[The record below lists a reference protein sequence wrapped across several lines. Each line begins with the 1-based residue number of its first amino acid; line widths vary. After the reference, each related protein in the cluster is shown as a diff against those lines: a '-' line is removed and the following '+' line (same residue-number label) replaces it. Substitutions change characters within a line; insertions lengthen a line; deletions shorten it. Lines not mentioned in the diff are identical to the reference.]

1 MGISVE
7 QYLHDRQACAQ
18 CREHGD
24 EEHCVSTLLS
34 REDNCIFY
42 NAILAYHLPARS
54 ADAAFTPEEGNANA
68 QTDFVLLQALR
79 DSIYED
85 KMVEYY
91 VHSERIVTQI
101 KGIHRNDQIIWRGYY
116 ERYVRAILNSLRDD
130 NKSEAI
136 VKIREM
142 LEALE
147 YTNGRVICTW
157 LRNNGLFSA
166 EDLAIDT
173 QFSVQYLSDN
183 TKIGYWLWACPLV
196 QYMEKN
202 YKTNIDSLF
211 VKVIRIIAQA
221 RANEIAYQV
230 GKRSKGDV
238 LGKMV
243 RIVGEGG
250 CFVLGSIV
258 RPFTQQ
264 KFKHWLCIYSLKTD
278 N

>member
-7 QYLHDRQACAQ
+7 QYLHDRRACAQ

-42 NAILAYHLPARS
+42 NAILAYHLPKRS
-54 ADAAFTPEEGNANA
+54 RDAAFTPDEGNANA
-68 QTDFVLLQALR
+68 QRDFVLLQGLR
-79 DSIYED
+79 DSVYED

-91 VHSERIVTQI
+91 VRSEKIVTQI
-101 KGIHRNDQIIWRGYY
+101 KGIHKNDQTVWSGYY
-116 ERYVRAILNSLRDD
+116 DRYVREILNSLRNG
-130 NKSEAI
+130 NKSQAI
-136 VKIREM
+136 VKTAEM
-142 LEALE
+142 LESLE
-147 YTNGRVICTW
+147 YTNGRVICAW

-183 TKIGYWLWACPLV
+183 TKIGYWLWACPLM

-202 YKTNIDSLF
+202 YKRNIDSLF
-211 VKVIRIIAQA
+211 VKMIRCIAQA

-230 GKRSKGDV
+230 GTRNEGDM
-238 LGKMV
+238 LGKIV
-243 RIVGEGG
+243 RIVGEGA
-250 CFVLGSIV
+250 CFALGTMA
-258 RPFTQQ
+258 RPFSKE
-264 KFKHWLCIYSLKTD
+264 KFKHWLSIYRPKIG
-278 N
+278 

>member
-54 ADAAFTPEEGNANA
+54 KDAAFTPEEGNANA
-68 QTDFVLLQALR
+68 QMDFVLLQALR
-79 DSIYED
+79 DSVYED

-91 VHSERIVTQI
+91 VRSERIVTQI

-116 ERYVRAILNSLRDD
+116 ERYVRAILNSLRNS

-136 VKIREM
+136 VKTAEM

-147 YTNGRVICTW
+147 YTSGRVICTW

-173 QFSVQYLSDN
+173 EFSVQCLSNN

-202 YKTNIDSLF
+202 YKNNTDSLF
-211 VKVIRIIAQA
+211 VKAIRIIAQA
-221 RANEIAYQV
+221 RANEIAHQA
-230 GKRSKGDV
+230 GKRSQGDV

-243 RIVGEGG
+243 RLVGESV

-258 RPFTQQ
+258 KPFTEE
-264 KFKHWLCIYSLKTD
+264 KFKHWLSIYSSKIG
-278 N
+278 

>member
-42 NAILAYHLPARS
+42 NAILAYHLPTRS
-54 ADAAFTPEEGNANA
+54 RDAAFTPEEGNLNA
-68 QTDFVLLQALR
+68 QRDFVLLQGLR
-79 DSIYED
+79 DSVYED

-91 VHSERIVTQI
+91 VRAEKIVTQI
-101 KGIHRNDQIIWRGYY
+101 KGIHKNDQTVWRGYY
-116 ERYVRAILNSLRDD
+116 ERYVRAILNSLRNN

-136 VKIREM
+136 VKTAEM
-142 LEALE
+142 LETLE

-173 QFSVQYLSDN
+173 KFSVQYLSDN
-183 TKIGYWLWACPLV
+183 TKVGYWLWACPLV

-202 YKTNIDSLF
+202 HRNNINSLF
-211 VKVIRIIAQA
+211 VKTVRIIAQA
-221 RANEIAYQV
+221 RANEIAYQT
-230 GKRSKGDV
+230 GARSKGDI

-243 RIVGEGG
+243 RIVGESA
-250 CFVLGSIV
+250 CFVLGSIA
-258 RPFTQQ
+258 RPFIQE
-264 KFKHWLCIYSLKTD
+264 KFKHWLSMYSSKIG
-278 N
+278 

>member
-7 QYLHDRQACAQ
+7 QYLHNRQACAQ
-18 CREHGD
+18 CRDHGD

-42 NAILAYHLPARS
+42 NVILAYHLPERS
-54 ADAAFTPEEGNANA
+54 RDAAFTPEEGNADV
-68 QTDFVLLQALR
+68 QTDFVLLRELR
-79 DSIYED
+79 DSVYED

-91 VHSERIVTQI
+91 VRAEKIVTQI
-101 KGIHRNDQIIWRGYY
+101 KGIHRNDQTVWRGYY
-116 ERYVRAILNSLRDD
+116 ERYVRAILNCLRDN

-136 VKIREM
+136 VKTWEM

-166 EDLAIDT
+166 KDLAIDT
-173 QFSVQYLSDN
+173 EFSVQYLSDN
-183 TKIGYWLWACPLV
+183 TKIGYWLWAVPLV

-202 YKTNIDSLF
+202 YRNNTNSLF
-211 VKVIRIIAQA
+211 VKVIRILAQA
-221 RANEIAYQV
+221 RANEIAHRA
-230 GKRSKGDV
+230 GARSSGDI

-243 RIVGEGG
+243 RIVGEGA
-250 CFVLGSIV
+250 CFVLGSIA
-258 RPFTQQ
+258 RPFTGE
-264 KFKHWLCIYSLKTD
+264 KFNRWLSMYSPKIR
-278 N
+278 

>member
-7 QYLHDRQACAQ
+7 EYLHNRQACAQ

-24 EEHCVSTLLS
+24 EEHCVTTLLS

-42 NAILAYHLPARS
+42 NSILAYHLPSRTKTTP
-54 ADAAFTPEEGNANA
+54 FTPDEGNASA
-68 QTDFVLLQALR
+68 QSDFALLQAFR
-79 DSIYED
+79 EYINED

-91 VHSERIVTQI
+91 VRAEKIVTQI
-101 KGIHRNDQIIWRGYY
+101 RGIHQNDRSIWKGYY
-116 ERYVRAILNSLRDD
+116 ERYIRDILNCLRNNDRGAAVI
-130 NKSEAI
+130 KT
-136 VKIREM
+136 VEM

-173 QFSVQYLSDN
+173 RFSVQYLSDN

-196 QYMEKN
+196 EYMEKN

-211 VKVIRIIAQA
+211 IKTIRVIAQS
-221 RANEIAYQV
+221 RANEIAYQI
-230 GKRSKGDV
+230 GARSRSDI
-238 LGKMV
+238 LGKIV
-243 RIVGEGG
+243 RIVGETA
-250 CFVLGSIV
+250 CFVLGTIA
-258 RPFTQQ
+258 RPFTEE
-264 KFKHWLCIYSLKTD
+264 KFKHWLSIYSSKIG
-278 N
+278 

>member
-54 ADAAFTPEEGNANA
+54 RDAAFTPEEGNVNA
-68 QTDFVLLQALR
+68 QRDFVLLQALR
-79 DSIYED
+79 DSVYED

-91 VHSERIVTQI
+91 VYSERIVTQI
-101 KGIHRNDQIIWRGYY
+101 KGIHKNDQTIWRGYY
-116 ERYVRAILNSLRDD
+116 ERYVRNILNALRDND
-130 NKSEAI
+130 KSEAL
-136 VKIREM
+136 VKINQM
-142 LEALE
+142 LEELVN
-147 YTNGRVICTW
+147 TNGRVICTW
-157 LRNNGLFSA
+157 LRDNGLFSA

-183 TKIGYWLWACPLV
+183 TKIGYWMWACPLV

-202 YKTNIDSLF
+202 YKENLDSLF
-211 VKVIRIIAQA
+211 VKTVRIIAQA
-221 RANEIAYQV
+221 RANEIAYQS
-230 GKRSKGDV
+230 GARSSGDV

-243 RIVGEGG
+243 RIVGEGA
-250 CFVLGSIV
+250 CFLLGSMA
-258 RPFTQQ
+258 RPLVQQ
-264 KFKHWLCIYSLKTD
+264 KYKHWLAVYGMKIV
-278 N
+278 

>member
-42 NAILAYHLPARS
+42 NAILAYHLPTRS
-54 ADAAFTPEEGNANA
+54 RDAAFTPDEGNANA
-68 QTDFVLLQALR
+68 QTDFVLLQGLR
-79 DSIYED
+79 DSVYED

-91 VHSERIVTQI
+91 VRAERIVTQI
-101 KGIHRNDQIIWRGYY
+101 KGIHKNDQTVWRGYY
-116 ERYVRAILNSLRDD
+116 ERYVRDILNSLRNS

-136 VKIREM
+136 IKTAEM

-157 LRNNGLFSA
+157 LRNNGLFSE

-173 QFSVQYLSDN
+173 RFSVQYLSDN

-202 YKTNIDSLF
+202 YKTKLESLF
-211 VKVIRIIAQA
+211 VKTIRIIAQA

-230 GKRSKGDV
+230 GARSQSDM
-238 LGKMV
+238 LGKFV
-243 RIVGEGG
+243 RIVGEGM
-250 CFVLGSIV
+250 CFIMGSIAK
-258 RPFTQQ
+258 PFLAK
-264 KFKHWLCIYSLKTD
+264 KFDNWLTMYATK
-278 N
+278 

>member
-18 CREHGD
+18 CKEHGD

-42 NAILAYHLPARS
+42 NSILAYHLPTRTKTTP
-54 ADAAFTPEEGNANA
+54 FTPDEDNAAA
-68 QTDFVLLQALR
+68 QADFALLQAFR
-79 DSIYED
+79 EYINED

-91 VHSERIVTQI
+91 VRAEKIVTQI
-101 KGIHRNDQIIWRGYY
+101 RGIHQNDRSIWKGYY
-116 ERYVRAILNSLRDD
+116 ERYVKDILDALTNN
-130 NKSEAI
+130 NKSTAV
-136 VKIREM
+136 VKTVEM

-157 LRNNGLFSA
+157 LRNNSLFSA

-196 QYMEKN
+196 EHMERN
-202 YKTNIDSLF
+202 YRNNTNSFFIKT
-211 VKVIRIIAQA
+211 IRIIAQA
-221 RANEIAYQV
+221 RANEIAYQT
-230 GKRSKGDV
+230 GARTNSDL
-238 LGKMV
+238 LGKLV
-243 RIVGEGG
+243 RIVGESA
-250 CFVLGSIV
+250 CFVLGSIA
-258 RPFTQQ
+258 RPFIEE
-264 KFKHWLCIYSLKTD
+264 KFKHWLAIYSPKIR
-278 N
+278 

>member
-42 NAILAYHLPARS
+42 NAILAYHLPVRS
-54 ADAAFTPEEGNANA
+54 RDAAFTPDEGNVNA
-68 QTDFVLLQALR
+68 QKDFVLLQGLR
-79 DSIYED
+79 DSVYED

-91 VHSERIVTQI
+91 VRAERIVTQI
-101 KGIHRNDQIIWRGYY
+101 KGIHRNDQTIWRGYY
-116 ERYVRAILNSLRDD
+116 DRYVRGILNSLRNG

-136 VKIREM
+136 VKTAEM

-157 LRNNGLFSA
+157 LRNNGLFSE

-173 QFSVQYLSDN
+173 EFSVQYLSDN

-196 QYMEKN
+196 EYMEKN

-211 VKVIRIIAQA
+211 IKTIRIIAQA
-221 RANEIAYQV
+221 RANEIAYQT
-230 GKRSKGDV
+230 GARAQGDM
-238 LGKMV
+238 LGKFV
-243 RIVGEGG
+243 RIVGEGM
-250 CFVLGSIV
+250 CFVIGSISK
-258 RPFTQQ
+258 PFLAK
-264 KFKHWLCIYSLKTD
+264 KFNNWLTMYSAK
-278 N
+278 

>member
-7 QYLHDRQACAQ
+7 EYLHNRQACAQ
-18 CREHGD
+18 CQEHGD
-24 EEHCVSTLLS
+24 EEHCVTTLLS

-42 NAILAYHLPARS
+42 NSILAYHLPTRTKTTP
-54 ADAAFTPEEGNANA
+54 FTPDEDNTAA
-68 QTDFVLLQALR
+68 QADFALLQAFR
-79 DSIYED
+79 EYINED

-91 VHSERIVTQI
+91 VRAEKIVTQI
-101 KGIHRNDQIIWRGYY
+101 RGIHQNDRSIWKGYY
-116 ERYVRAILNSLRDD
+116 ERYVRDILDALRNN
-130 NKSEAI
+130 NKSAAV
-136 VKIREM
+136 VKTVEM

-173 QFSVQYLSDN
+173 EFSVQYLSAN
-183 TKIGYWLWACPLV
+183 TKIGYWLWAVPLV

-202 YKTNIDSLF
+202 YKTNTNSLF
-211 VKVIRIIAQA
+211 IKAIRIIAQA

-230 GKRSKGDV
+230 GSRSKSDM

-243 RIVGEGG
+243 RIVGESV
-250 CFVLGSIV
+250 CFVLGSIA
-258 RPFTQQ
+258 RPFIEE
-264 KFKHWLCIYSLKTD
+264 KFKHWLSIYSTKIR
-278 N
+278 

>member
-42 NAILAYHLPARS
+42 NAILAYHLPTRS
-54 ADAAFTPEEGNANA
+54 RDAAFTPEEGNLNA
-68 QTDFVLLQALR
+68 QRDFVLLQGLR
-79 DSIYED
+79 DSVYED

-91 VHSERIVTQI
+91 VRAEKIVTQI
-101 KGIHRNDQIIWRGYY
+101 KGIHKNDQTVWRGYY
-116 ERYVRAILNSLRDD
+116 DRYVRAILNSLRNN

-136 VKIREM
+136 VKTAEM
-142 LEALE
+142 LETLE

-173 QFSVQYLSDN
+173 KFSVQYLSDN
-183 TKIGYWLWACPLV
+183 TKVGYWLWACPLV

-202 YKTNIDSLF
+202 HRNNINSLF
-211 VKVIRIIAQA
+211 VKTVRIIAQA
-221 RANEIAYQV
+221 RANEIAYQT
-230 GKRSKGDV
+230 GARSKGDI

-243 RIVGEGG
+243 RIVGESA
-250 CFVLGSIV
+250 CFVLGSIA
-258 RPFTQQ
+258 RPFIQE
-264 KFKHWLCIYSLKTD
+264 KFKHWLSMYSSKIG
-278 N
+278 

>member
-54 ADAAFTPEEGNANA
+54 SDAAFTPEEGNANA
-68 QTDFVLLQALR
+68 QADFVLLQALR
-79 DSIYED
+79 NSVYED

-91 VHSERIVTQI
+91 ARSERIVTQI
-101 KGIHRNDQIIWRGYY
+101 KGIHRNDQTIWRGYY
-116 ERYVRAILNSLRDD
+116 ERYVRAILNSLRND

-136 VKIREM
+136 IKTAEM

-173 QFSVQYLSDN
+173 KFSVQYLSDN

-202 YKTNIDSLF
+202 YKKNIDSLF

-221 RANEIAYQV
+221 RANEFAHHV
-230 GKRSKGDV
+230 GKRSQGDV

-243 RIVGEGG
+243 RIVGEGS
-250 CFVLGSIV
+250 CFVLGSLV
-258 RPFTQQ
+258 KPFTQQ
-264 KFKHWLCIYSLKTD
+264 KFKHWLCIYSSKTD

>member
-18 CREHGD
+18 CLEHGD
-24 EEHCVSTLLS
+24 EAHCVSTLLS

-42 NAILAYHLPARS
+42 NAILAYHLPTRS
-54 ADAAFTPEEGNANA
+54 RDASFTPEEGNANA
-68 QTDFVLLQALR
+68 QTDFVVLQSLR
-79 DSIYED
+79 DNIYED
-85 KMVEYY
+85 RMVRYY
-91 VHSERIVTQI
+91 VRSERIVTQV
-101 KGIHRNDQIIWRGYY
+101 KGIHKNDQTIWRGYY
-116 ERYVRAILNSLRDD
+116 ERYVRDILNSLKND

-136 VKIREM
+136 VKTAEM

-173 QFSVQYLSDN
+173 KFSVQYLSDN

-196 QYMEKN
+196 QYMEKK

-211 VKVIRIIAQA
+211 VKAIRIIAQA
-221 RANEIAYQV
+221 RANEIAHQV
-230 GKRSKGDV
+230 GKRSQGDV
-238 LGKMV
+238 LGKIV
-243 RIVGEGG
+243 RIVGEGA
-250 CFVLGSIV
+250 CFVLGSLV

-264 KFKHWLCIYSLKTD
+264 KFKHWLCIYSSKTD

>member
-42 NAILAYHLPARS
+42 NAILAYHLPSRPR
-54 ADAAFTPEEGNANA
+54 DAAFTPDEGNVNA
-68 QTDFVLLQALR
+68 QTDFVLLQGLR
-79 DSIYED
+79 DSVYED

-91 VHSERIVTQI
+91 VFSERIVTQI
-101 KGIHRNDQIIWRGYY
+101 KGIHKNDQTIWRGYY
-116 ERYVRAILNSLRDD
+116 ERYVRDILNSLRND

-136 VKIREM
+136 VKINQM
-142 LEALE
+142 LEELVK
-147 YTNGRVICTW
+147 TNGRVICTW

-202 YKTNIDSLF
+202 YKTKVDSFF
-211 VKVIRIIAQA
+211 VKTVRIIAQA

-230 GKRSKGDV
+230 GARSQSDM
-238 LGKMV
+238 LGKFV
-243 RIVGEGG
+243 RIVGEGM
-250 CFVLGSIV
+250 CFIIGSIAK
-258 RPFTQQ
+258 PFLAK
-264 KFKHWLCIYSLKTD
+264 KFNNWLTMYSTKQG
-278 N
+278 

>member
-54 ADAAFTPEEGNANA
+54 PDAAFTPEEGNVNA
-68 QTDFVLLQALR
+68 QADFVLLQALR

-91 VHSERIVTQI
+91 VRSERIVTQI
-101 KGIHRNDQIIWRGYY
+101 KGIHKNDQTVWRGYY
-116 ERYVRAILNSLRDD
+116 ERYVRAILNSLRND

-136 VKIREM
+136 VKTAEM

-157 LRNNGLFSA
+157 LKNNGLFSA

-211 VKVIRIIAQA
+211 VKAVRIIAQA
-221 RANEIAYQV
+221 RANEIAHQV

-243 RIVGEGG
+243 RIVGEGA
-250 CFVLGSIV
+250 CFVLGSLA

-264 KFKHWLCIYSLKTD
+264 KFKHWLCAYSSK
-278 N
+278 NR

>member
-7 QYLHDRQACAQ
+7 EYLHNRQACAQ
-18 CREHGD
+18 CQEHGD
-24 EEHCVSTLLS
+24 EEHCVTTLLS

-42 NAILAYHLPARS
+42 NSILAYHLPTRTKTTP
-54 ADAAFTPEEGNANA
+54 FTPDENNAAA
-68 QTDFVLLQALR
+68 QADFVLLQAYR
-79 DSIYED
+79 EYINED

-91 VHSERIVTQI
+91 VRAEKIVTQI
-101 KGIHRNDQIIWRGYY
+101 RGIHQNDRSIWQGYY
-116 ERYVRAILNSLRDD
+116 ERYVRDILNSLRNND
-130 NKSEAI
+130 KSAAV
-136 VKIREM
+136 VKTVEM

-173 QFSVQYLSDN
+173 EFSVQYLSDN

-196 QYMEKN
+196 EHMERN
-202 YKTNIDSLF
+202 YRNNTDSLF
-211 VKVIRIIAQA
+211 IKAIKIIAQA
-221 RANEIAYQV
+221 RANEIAYQTGV
-230 GKRSKGDV
+230 RTNSDL

-243 RIVGEGG
+243 RIVGESA

-258 RPFTQQ
+258 RPFIKE
-264 KFKHWLCIYSLKTD
+264 KFKHWLAIYSSKIR
-278 N
+278 

>member
-7 QYLHDRQACAQ
+7 EYLHNRQACAQ
-18 CREHGD
+18 CQEHGD
-24 EEHCVSTLLS
+24 EEHCVTTLLS

-42 NAILAYHLPARS
+42 NSILAYHLPTRTKTTP
-54 ADAAFTPEEGNANA
+54 FTPDENNAAA
-68 QTDFVLLQALR
+68 QADFSLLQAYR
-79 DSIYED
+79 EYINED

-91 VHSERIVTQI
+91 VRAEKIVTQI
-101 KGIHRNDQIIWRGYY
+101 RGIHQNDRSIWQGYY
-116 ERYVRAILNSLRDD
+116 ERYVRDILNSLRNND
-130 NKSEAI
+130 KSAAV
-136 VKIREM
+136 VKTVEM

-173 QFSVQYLSDN
+173 EFSVQYLSDN

-196 QYMEKN
+196 EHMERN
-202 YKTNIDSLF
+202 YRNNTDSLF
-211 VKVIRIIAQA
+211 IKAIKIIAQA
-221 RANEIAYQV
+221 RANEIAYQTGV
-230 GKRSKGDV
+230 RTNSDL

-243 RIVGEGG
+243 RIVGESA

-258 RPFTQQ
+258 RPFIKE
-264 KFKHWLCIYSLKTD
+264 KFKHWLAIYSSKIR
-278 N
+278 

>member
-54 ADAAFTPEEGNANA
+54 PDAAFTPEEGNVNA
-68 QTDFVLLQALR
+68 QADFVLLQALR

-91 VHSERIVTQI
+91 VRSERIVTQI
-101 KGIHRNDQIIWRGYY
+101 KGIHRNDQTVWRGYY
-116 ERYVRAILNSLRDD
+116 ERYVRAILNSLRND
-130 NKSEAI
+130 NQSEAI
-136 VKIREM
+136 VKTAEM

-173 QFSVQYLSDN
+173 NFSVQCLSDN
-183 TKIGYWLWACPLV
+183 TKIGYWLWPCPLV
-196 QYMEKN
+196 KYMEKN
-202 YKTNIDSLF
+202 YRNNTNSLF
-211 VKVIRIIAQA
+211 VKAVRIIAQA
-221 RANEIAYQV
+221 RANEIAYRV

-243 RIVGEGG
+243 RIVGEGA
-250 CFVLGSIV
+250 CFMLGSLV

-264 KFKHWLCIYSLKTD
+264 KFKNWLSIYSSKTD

>member
-1 MGISVE
+1 
-7 QYLHDRQACAQ
+7 
-18 CREHGD
+18 
-24 EEHCVSTLLS
+24 
-34 REDNCIFY
+34 
-42 NAILAYHLPARS
+42 
-54 ADAAFTPEEGNANA
+54 
-68 QTDFVLLQALR
+68 
-79 DSIYED
+79 
-85 KMVEYY
+85 
-91 VHSERIVTQI
+91 
-101 KGIHRNDQIIWRGYY
+101 
-116 ERYVRAILNSLRDD
+116 LRDD

-142 LEALE
+142 LEALT

-211 VKVIRIIAQA
+211 VKAIRIIAQA
-221 RANEIAYQV
+221 RANEIAHQV
-230 GKRSKGDV
+230 GKRPRGDV

-243 RIVGEGG
+243 RIVGEGV
-250 CFVLGSIV
+250 CFVLGSVV

-264 KFKHWLCIYSLKTD
+264 KFKHWLCIYSSKTD